1 MKTNNNAQSPFK
13 KLDQVFI
20 NRAGFPQP
28 IGTAVTIASV
38 TNTGTKKNPTW
49 RFYGFGMWFHAD
61 DVSATNPC
69 T

>member
-1 MKTNNNAQSPFK
+1 MSTPTKAPFK

-20 NRAGFPQP
+20 TRAGFPQP

-38 TNTGTKKNPTW
+38 VNQGTKRNPSW
-49 RFYGFGMWFHAD
+49 RFYGFGMWFNAE

-69 T
+69 A